1 MKLGATTMW
10 ELWDGVNPD
19 GSFNR
24 FEMNSLNH
32 YSYGSIGQWV
42 FHDLLGLQLLEPG
55 YHKSRIAP
63 RMILGIPEMRGYIET
78 VYGRLACTISCL
90 DGKYTADI
98 EIPANTTCVVSLPE
112 REEETLGSG
121 CYHYEYPT
129 GASFVLQRYNMDTV
143 FGELLD
149 HPVGGALLKQ
159 YAKELV
165 ENEMA
170 VMFMRNR
177 SVTEVSA
184 MLPPEIMPL
193 IETVIQQ
200 CNANPIE

>member
-1 MKLGATTMW
+1 MW